1 VREKFALPLEEMV
14 LISAT
19 SWTADEHF
27 EVLLQALM
35 LLDGQLNSHIT
46 VLITGKGPEK
56 AKYASQI
63 AARRWSKVT
72 IRLEWVASEDYPLIL
87 AAADLGVSLHAS
99 SSGFDLPMKV
109 VDMMGAGLPVLTLYY
124 PT

>member
-1 VREKFALPLEEMV
+1 M

-19 SWTADEHF
+19 SWTQDEHF
-27 EVLLQALM
+27 EVLFQALM
-35 LLDGQLNSHIT
+35 LLDAQLSSHIT

-56 AKYASQI
+56 DKYASKI
-63 AARRWSKVT
+63 AARHWSKVT
-72 IRLEWVASEDYPLIL
+72 IRLEWMASEDYPLIL

-99 SSGFDLPMKV
+99 SSGLDLPMKV